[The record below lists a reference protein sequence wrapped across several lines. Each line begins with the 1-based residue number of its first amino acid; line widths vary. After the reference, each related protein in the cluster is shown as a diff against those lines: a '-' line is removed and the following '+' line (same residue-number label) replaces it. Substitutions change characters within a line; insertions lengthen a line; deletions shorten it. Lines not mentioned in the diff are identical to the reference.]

1 MNIYIYSLY
10 IYNEYIYIYIH
21 YIYTHII
28 LYDIYI
34 HILYCMI
41 YIYTLYC
48 MIYIYTHYIVWY
60 IYIYILYCMIY
71 IYIYTLYC
79 MIYIYIHILYCMVYI
94 YIHIILYDIYIHI
107 LYCMVYIYIHII
119 LYDIYIHTYYIV
131 WYIYTH
137 YIVWYI
143 YIYVYY
149 MCVCWFLLAS
159 LRCKNCSDLGAW
171 VCCPSIPVWGT
182 LRSFR
187 QRSLHDWSIHLISPC
202 GDHSGHLA
210 RPQLVKPAVTCIE
223 SQSHRNLCDLL
234 RWLLD
239 LQGDV
244 TNSRLVTPVLLQTS
258 CQRWGIEG
266 ECGPINIT
274 FTRLDLQWLRC
285 WGSRQF
291 V

>member
-1 MNIYIYSLY
+1 MHSYMHAMQVYIYIHV
-10 IYNEYIYIYIH
+10 YIYIYHYI

-28 LYDIYI
+28 LY
-34 HILYCMI
+34 
-41 YIYTLYC
+41 
-48 MIYIYTHYIVWY
+48 Y
-60 IYIYILYCMIY
+60 IYICKLY
-71 IYIYTLYC
+71 
-79 MIYIYIHILYCMVYI
+79 
-94 YIHIILYDIYIHI
+94 
-107 LYCMVYIYIHII
+107 
-119 LYDIYIHTYYIV
+119 
-131 WYIYTH
+131 
-137 YIVWYI
+137 
-143 YIYVYY
+143 
-149 MCVCWFLLAS
+149 VCWLIFLAS
-159 LRCKNCSDLGAW
+159 LRCKHCSDLGAW

-202 GDHSGHLA
+202 GDHSGHWA

-266 ECGPINIT
+266 ERGPINIT